1 MKIGT
6 PVSFDKL
13 APKKRSG
20 RKPGPFVAALLSL
33 EVGKA
38 ITIDFETPKRTGRVY
53 PVVSRVAKKTGR
65 VFQSRRIDEQTFT
78 IYRIS

>member
-6 PVSFDKL
+6 PVTFDKL
-13 APKKRSG
+13 APKQRSG
-20 RKPGPFVAALLSL
+20 RKPGPFVSALLSL
-33 EVGKA
+33 GVGQA
-38 ITIDFETPKRTGRVY
+38 VTIDFETPKKTGRVY